1 MNLIRNLHILLGWAA
16 IVGTACYAADAH
28 ALQPADV
35 QITTDP
41 SVTVNV
47 TRRKGN
53 TSKTIPIT
61 VNQQDKVTVTVP
73 RTNHGAGVYVD
84 PDTTKWPK
92 GTNAGLNYEYP
103 MCHNEWDGQKTVCV
117 PYEPPNGLP
126 IPPPRDVPASG
137 DVRNGASF
145 VGINRLDPIVYP
157 GMDNMAHL
165 HALFGLNSLTKD
177 TTGANIRD
185 NCVSSSRGATF
196 ICSAYWL
203 PAMIDT
209 LTHLPL
215 QPLPLLVYYKAGDA
229 GYMGLMKNGVR
240 EGDTIQSWPPGLVM
254 IAGTATATGPGGPY
268 SYLCADTSGNAMQ
281 KPDGTPYQPQD
292 TIPDSCPAP
301 GTLLT
306 QVTFPQCWDG
316 KNLDSTDHKSHM
328 AYPSGDGSLST
339 ITCPADHPVLLPRVQ
354 YIDKIPL
361 PANGDISKWVR
372 SSDVYAVDQL
382 GNLLPGAKRGYS
394 MHADWMNGIKPELLK
409 LWELNCYRPRAD
421 CGMWTDGAGKGG
433 GEFGDN

>member
-73 RTNHGAGVYVD
+73 HTNHGAGVFVD

-92 GTNAGLNYEYP
+92 GTNAGLNYDAYRL
-103 MCHNEWDGQKTVCV
+103 EWIDGTGWQCCYKS
-117 PYEPPNGLP
+117 P
-126 IPPPRDVPASG
+126 IPPQRDPPSSG
-137 DVRNGASF
+137 DVRNVASF
-145 VGINRLDPIVYP
+145 IGINRLDPIVYP

-177 TTGANIRD
+177 TTGANIR
-185 NCVSSSRGATF
+185 NGCVSSSRGGTL

-209 LTHLPL
+209 ATHLPL
-215 QPLPLLVYYKAGDA
+215 QPQPLLVYYKAGLA
-229 GYMGLMKNGVR
+229 GYMNLLKNGVR
-240 EGDTIQSWPPGLVM
+240 EGDTVQSWPSGLVM
-254 IAGTATATGPGGPY
+254 IAGDATAKAPGGPAT
-268 SYLCADTSGNAMQ
+268 YLCADWAGNAAQ
-281 KPDGTPYQPQD
+281 KPDGTSYQPQAS
-292 TIPDSCPAP
+292 IPASCPVP

-306 QVTFPQCWDG
+306 TMPFPQCWDG
-316 KNLDSTDHKSHM
+316 KNLDSVDHKSHM
-328 AYPSGDGSLST
+328 AYPGGDASLGT
-339 ITCPADHPVLLPRVQ
+339 VTCPADHPVLLPQVTM
-354 YIDKIPL
+354 IDKIPL

-382 GNLLPGAKRGYS
+382 GNLLPGAMRGYS

-409 LWELNCYRPRAD
+409 LWELNCYRARAD
-421 CGMWTDGAGKGG
+421 CGTYTDGAGKEGA
-433 GEFGDN
+433 EFGDN